1 MKKHPPKRHPNVLQA
16 YQPHLHRV
24 VGLSAK
30 TCRDRLRDVGR
41 FLESVSVRRACD
53 LDALGPGDLV
63 NYVTARSADYQPTSL
78 RIVASSVRGFFRFA
92 QQRGWTRQRLDLA
105 VPKIACGAQNDLPV
119 YLDGPQLAALLASWD
134 RDTAQ
139 GRCDLAIGLCLARLG
154 MRAGEVAGLLLEAA
168 FALGHVHPLRGWV
181 FCTLLGLLDCTGLRI
196 GEALGLGDKDVD
208 WSAGVLTIR
217 HAKYGHAR
225 LIPVHSSTLEALRHY
240 RAFRDRA
247 MRPHAAPAFFV
258 TMGGKPLGYVGV
270 GAVFRRLCRQ
280 LGWTQQPVPRLHD
293 LRHTFAVRTLL
304 NWYRSGQPVEPKLWT
319 LSTYLGHRHWADTY
333 WYLTAVPELM
343 QLCQQ
348 RFAAAQ
354 AWASGGMDHD

>member
-1 MKKHPPKRHPNVLQA
+1 MGFALVKEGFQLHGLARYAEQIGHTGPLTAQLAIQWAQQPPQA
-16 YQPHLHRV
+16 
-24 VGLSAK
+24 
-30 TCRDRLRDVGR
+30 DRLYWASRLDV
-41 FLESVSVRRACD
+41 VRR
-53 LDALGPGDLV
+53 
-63 NYVTARSADYQPTSL
+63 
-78 RIVASSVRGFFRFA
+78 
-92 QQRGWTRQRLDLA
+92 
-105 VPKIACGAQNDLPV
+105 
-119 YLDGPQLAALLASWD
+119 
-134 RDTAQ
+134 
-139 GRCDLAIGLCLARLG
+139 LARFWLAYDP
-154 MRAGEVAGLLLEAA
+154 RTEIPPRGLFGSAHRRRSVHIYTPQEIGALLEAA
-168 FALGHVHPLRGWV
+168 FALGHVHPLRGRV

-240 RAFRDRA
+240 RTFRDRA

-258 TMGGKPLGYVGV
+258 TIGGQPLGYVGV
-270 GAVFRRLCRQ
+270 GAVFRRLCRR

-343 QLCQQ
+343 QLCQK